1 MLRASRRHVG
11 FTLIELLVVISII
24 GLLIAILLPALGAAR
39 KAAQTVACASNVRQV
54 TIALAAYQVDE
65 KGFFPPHDS
74 SAIPTH
80 WTFRV
85 RPYFL
90 LNTSGVTSTDPVP
103 FLADPSIDLPLEQH
117 FHTHYAFNDSL
128 VTPTTDPDGNYQFP
142 SHPDGV
148 LPREQDVR
156 SPDQVSMITGG
167 TRRVSIVTPFN
178 FLRSREG
185 IPFSFAATENQ
196 IGHAFPHTQEQS
208 NANVAFADLHVELV
222 NIEDP
227 APNATTATPATAN
240 GDKYFNWAN

>member
-1 MLRASRRHVG
+1 MPTTRCRQPG

-24 GLLIAILLPALGAAR
+24 ALLIAILLPALGEAR
-39 KAAQTVACASNVRQV
+39 KAAQTIACASNVRQI

-65 KGFFPPHDS
+65 KGFFPTPDS
-74 SAIPTH
+74 STIPTH
-80 WTFRV
+80 WTFRM

-90 LNTSGVTSTDPVP
+90 LGTSGMTSTDPVP

-117 FHTHYAFNDSL
+117 VHTHYAFNDSL
-128 VTPTTDPDGNYQFP
+128 VTATTDLSGNYIFP
-142 SHPDGV
+142 SNPSGF
-148 LPREQDVR
+148 LPREQDVK

-167 TRRVSIVTPFN
+167 TRRISIVTPFN

-185 IPFSFAATENQ
+185 IPFSVGATDNQ

-208 NANVAFADLHVELV
+208 NANVAFADLHVEQV

-227 APNATTATPATAN
+227 APGVTTASPASAN
-240 GDKYFNWAN
+240 ADKYFNWAN